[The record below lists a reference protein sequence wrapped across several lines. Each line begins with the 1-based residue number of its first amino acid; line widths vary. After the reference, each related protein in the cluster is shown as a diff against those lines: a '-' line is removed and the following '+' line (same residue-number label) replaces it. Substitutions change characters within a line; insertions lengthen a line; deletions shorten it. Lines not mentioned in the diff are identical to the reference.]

1 MVALNNPGEP
11 NAFIR
16 SKRNY
21 KSRFNRALLT
31 SPPFDTFFF
40 LLQAM
45 TEKRSFAD
53 FARFAF
59 VEGDDMNPGEFSAS
73 SSTGASNDHQPKRIK
88 AQVIEVPATSAAAN
102 KGVKI
107 SEMKDTQTLECVGL
121 QELYK
126 SHGFVER
133 PLRLLIVGINP
144 SDQSWTKGHYYA
156 NPSNRMWFL
165 LAKAKIVPAGF
176 TADCDRRCPNEL
188 GIGFTDLMSG
198 IAETQ
203 SCNITDATLKSYK
216 TSFFK
221 RLEAHVQRVSE
232 SAEVSAEE
240 AYPRIIAFAGV
251 RQWKAL
257 FPNGH
262 FENAAA
268 NNRKEKSVNRNQPLL
283 TNMFSA
289 LKSAPADPITSTL
302 ETSTES
308 IEVAATAAYRQS
320 TIPYGL
326 QTERPPG
333 WPAALKHSKVFLL
346 PSSSGAAA
354 MSNAEREEPYI
365 QLGAL
370 LAQEEYK
377 WISDVGL
384 ASQGMETD
392 TVTTIVRGE
401 QLVEGKNSDGHF
413 PYEIVDLSNTP

>member
-1 MVALNNPGEP
+1 MLDGGPKQSRRAKHIHDLNGISKVGLTALCSLPH
-11 NAFIR
+11 R
-16 SKRNY
+16 
-21 KSRFNRALLT
+21 T
-31 SPPFDTFFF
+31 STLFS
-40 LLQAM
+40 LVQAM
-45 TEKRSFAD
+45 TEKRPFAD

-59 VEGDDMNPGEFSAS
+59 VEGDDLKPGESSAS
-73 SSTGASNDHQPKRIK
+73 SSAGASNDHEPKRIK
-88 AQVIEVPATSAAAN
+88 AQVIEVPTTSAATN
-102 KGVKI
+102 KAAKI
-107 SEMKDTQTLECVGL
+107 PKMKETQVLKCAGL

-126 SHGFVER
+126 SEGFVER

-165 LAKAKIVPAGF
+165 LAKAKIVPVGF

-240 AYPRIIAFAGV
+240 AYPRIVAFAGV

-262 FENAAA
+262 YENAAA
-268 NNRKEKSVNRNQPLL
+268 NNRREKSVTKNQPLL

-289 LKSAPADPITSTL
+289 LKSVPDDPVTSTL
-302 ETSTES
+302 EISTES
-308 IEVAATAAYRQS
+308 IEVTATAAYRQS

-365 QLGAL
+365 ELGTL

-377 WISDVGL
+377 WISGVGL
-384 ASQGMETD
+384 ESD
-392 TVTTIVRGE
+392 KVTTGVRGE
-401 QLVEGKNSDGHF
+401 QFVEGKNSDGHF
-413 PYEIVDLSNTP
+413 RYEIVDLSNSP

>member
-1 MVALNNPGEP
+1 
-11 NAFIR
+11 
-16 SKRNY
+16 
-21 KSRFNRALLT
+21 
-31 SPPFDTFFF
+31 
-40 LLQAM
+40 M

-59 VEGDDMNPGEFSAS
+59 VEGDDLKPSESSAS
-73 SSTGASNDHQPKRIK
+73 SSAGASNDHGPKRIK
-88 AQVIEVPATSAAAN
+88 AQLIEVPATSAAA
-102 KGVKI
+102 KKAVKI
-107 SEMKDTQTLECVGL
+107 PKMKETQVLECVGL

-126 SHGFVER
+126 SEGFVER

-156 NPSNRMWFL
+156 NPSNRMWYL
-165 LAKAKIVPAGF
+165 LAKAKIVPTGF

-216 TSFFK
+216 SSFFK

-232 SAEVSAEE
+232 SAEVSSEE
-240 AYPRIIAFAGV
+240 ACPRIIAFAGV

-257 FPNGH
+257 FPNAH

-268 NNRKEKSVNRNQPLL
+268 NNRKEKSVHKNQPLL

-289 LKSAPADPITSTL
+289 LKSVPDETITSTM
-302 ETSTES
+302 ETSAES
-308 IEVAATAAYRQS
+308 VEVTATAAYRQS

-354 MSNAEREEPYI
+354 MSNEEREEPYI
-365 QLGAL
+365 QLGTL

-377 WISDVGL
+377 WISGVGL
-384 ASQGMETD
+384 ATQGIETD
-392 TVTTIVRGE
+392 KVQLVTTGVPGE
-401 QLVEGKNSDGHF
+401 HLVEGKSSDSHF
-413 PYEIVDLSNTP
+413 PCEIVDLSNSP